1 MKLDKENVI
10 IICIAIALLVAWAL
24 VYPNY
29 QKKRAEE
36 YAQAQKQAAL
46 AEAQFTAENAQKVT
60 GPAVTDLKAA
70 AATATAPDS
79 AAEPVFTNF
88 CGSMMNCVKQ

>member
-36 YAQAQKQAAL
+36 YAQAQKQS
-46 AEAQFTAENAQKVT
+46 
-60 GPAVTDLKAA
+60 
-70 AATATAPDS
+70 DS
-79 AAEPVFTNF
+79 
-88 CGSMMNCVKQ
+88 